1 MEIGGWEVWDDS
13 ALLTPVPGRDILSIK
28 SVLLKIVKQGRSFG
42 DIHAIFCGIYLGMEA
57 S

>member
-1 MEIGGWEVWDDS
+1 
-13 ALLTPVPGRDILSIK
+13 LTPVPGRDILSIK